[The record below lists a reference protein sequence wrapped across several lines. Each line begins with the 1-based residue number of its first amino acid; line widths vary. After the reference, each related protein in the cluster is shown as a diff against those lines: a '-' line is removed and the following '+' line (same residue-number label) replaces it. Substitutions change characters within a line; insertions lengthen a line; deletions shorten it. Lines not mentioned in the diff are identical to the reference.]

1 MADENKPSGQ
11 EENQANNNGSTPPE
25 NTPDGSRSKDISPE
39 EQARR
44 AEQSQRDKEAKGED
58 ESLREDVDY
67 LRAREA
73 ERARDSYVSEL
84 LTKESEKFPNVKSD
98 DPMFKYATSKE
109 EVEEIATTL
118 QNKFTEMQ
126 QDALRSVQTE
136 SEESLTD
143 EQIAEKE
150 KELEKE
156 AHESGRSTFGN
167 FIDNLGRRKK
177 A

>member
-11 EENQANNNGSTPPE
+11 EDNAGSNGKTPP
-25 NTPDGSRSKDISPE
+25 TPSPDGSRSNGISPE

-44 AEQSQRDKEAKGED
+44 AEQSEKDKQAGKED

-73 ERARDSYVSEL
+73 ERARDGYVSEL
-84 LTKESEKFPNVKSD
+84 LTKEAEKFPNVKVD

-109 EVEEIATTL
+109 EVEEIATNL
-118 QNKFTEMQ
+118 QNRFTDLQ
-126 QDALRSVQTE
+126 QDALRSVQIE

-143 EQIAEKE
+143 EEIAEKE

-156 AHESGRSTFGN
+156 TQESGRSTFGN
-167 FIDNLGRRKK
+167 FLDNLGRRKK
-177 A
+177 D

>member
-11 EENQANNNGSTPPE
+11 EDKSGSNGTTPPAPS
-25 NTPDGSRSKDISPE
+25 PDGSRKPEISPD

-44 AEQSQRDKEAKGED
+44 AEQSQRDKETKNED
-58 ESLREDVDY
+58 DSLREDVDY

-73 ERARDSYVSEL
+73 ERARDSFVSDL
-84 LTKESEKFPNVKSD
+84 LTKEAEKFPNVKAD
-98 DPMFKYATSKE
+98 DPLFKYATSKE
-109 EVEEIATTL
+109 EVEEIAKDL
-118 QNKFTEMQ
+118 QNRFTDLQ

-136 SEESLTD
+136 SEQSLTD
-143 EQIAEKE
+143 EEIAEKE

-156 AHESGRSTFGN
+156 SNESGRSTFGS
-167 FIDNLGRRKK
+167 FMDNLGRRKK